1 METTRKNAGTK
12 AAPMRLLQPF
22 AITPRP
28 ILMVQQNNDV
38 INRRCNEMRRL
49 LAEIEE
55 EVESLRLD
63 PGNAKGMEAKIMLLR
78 RELARVRDEQSEL
91 R

>member
-1 METTRKNAGTK
+1 MEAIRRAQGQVSTPVTFLPGIT
-12 AAPMRLLQPF
+12 APSKPV
-22 AITPRP
+22 
-28 ILMVQQNNDV
+28 LMVQQNNDV

-49 LAEIEE
+49 LAEIEV
-55 EVESLRLD
+55 EVESLRLN
-63 PGNAKGMEAKIMLLR
+63 PSNAKDMETKIMLLR

>member
-1 METTRKNAGTK
+1 MEATRKNAGTN
-12 AAPMRLLQPF
+12 AAPLSLLQGF
-22 AITPRP
+22 AFTPRP

-49 LAEIEE
+49 LSEIEE
-55 EVESLRLD
+55 EIESLRLN
-63 PGNAKGMEAKIMLLR
+63 PSNAQGMEAKIMLLR
-78 RELARVRDEQSEL
+78 RELARVREEQSEL